1 VHVPFNLH
9 TNAEAQLGYVSE
21 SLRSQTTSGDGPFT
35 LRCQRLLEELLGA
48 ERILLTPSCTAALEL
63 SALTLDL
70 CPGDEVI
77 VPSFTFVAT
86 ASAFSLRG
94 ATVRF
99 ADVSPDTCNLDPES
113 VAGLVNERTRAIIP
127 VHYAGVGCEM
137 DDLCEI
143 ASGVGA
149 WVVEDNAHG
158 IFGSYRGRKLG
169 TIGALGTLSFHDTKN
184 LTCGEGGA
192 IIVNDPLLA
201 ARCEVLRE
209 KGTNRSSFFRG
220 EVDRYTWIDIGSSF
234 LLSDIL
240 ASVLL
245 AQVEESTRI
254 QCARRDIWTTYDDEL
269 RQWCGDHG
277 VRQPVIPDDAAQ
289 SFHMYYLLMR
299 DGEERDSF
307 IKHLRSW
314 DVEATFHYLP
324 LHLTPVGRRLG
335 GEPGQ
340 CPITEATSERL
351 VRLPFFT
358 DMTVEQQA
366 YVIDAVRA
374 FTAGPS

>member
-1 VHVPFNLH
+1 
-9 TNAEAQLGYVSE
+9 
-21 SLRSQTTSGDGPFT
+21 
-35 LRCQRLLEELLGA
+35 
-48 ERILLTPSCTAALEL
+48 
-63 SALTLDL
+63 
-70 CPGDEVI
+70 
-77 VPSFTFVAT
+77 
-86 ASAFSLRG
+86 
-94 ATVRF
+94 
-99 ADVSPDTCNLDPES
+99 
-113 VAGLVNERTRAIIP
+113 
-127 VHYAGVGCEM
+127 
-137 DDLCEI
+137 
-143 ASGVGA
+143 
-149 WVVEDNAHG
+149 
-158 IFGSYRGRKLG
+158 
-169 TIGALGTLSFHDTKN
+169 LSFHDTKN

-192 IIVNDPLLA
+192 IIVNDPSLA

-254 QCARRDIWTTYDDEL
+254 QRARRDIWTTYDDEL
-269 RQWCGDHG
+269 RQWCGDQG
-277 VRQPVIPDDAAQ
+277 VRQPVIPDDAEQ
-289 SFHMYYLLMR
+289 SFHMYYLLMH
-299 DGEERDSF
+299 DLEERDSF

-340 CPITEATSERL
+340 CPVTEATSDRL

-366 YVIDAVRA
+366 YVLDAVRA
-374 FTAGPS
+374 FTA